1 VTLTKT
7 LYTAAATVT
16 GGRAEG
22 RGVTD
27 DRALDVRL
35 AFPVEMG
42 GTGEG
47 TNPEQLF
54 AVGYAACFEGALGVV
69 CRRDRTEP
77 GDVSIES
84 IVRLIN
90 TGGDAWNIAVELR
103 VTLPGVTERER
114 AAQLVADA
122 HEICAYSN
130 ATRGN
135 IELKLVANGFEV
147 ALATL
152 EPASVTGRGSRPVN
166 PPRVR
171 PR

>member
-1 VTLTKT
+1 MTRTKT

-27 DRALDVRL
+27 DGALDVRL
-35 AFPVEMG
+35 GLPVEMG

-69 CRRDRTEP
+69 CRRHRTEP
-77 GDVSIES
+77 GEVSIES

-90 TGGDAWNIAVELR
+90 TGGDAWNIGVELR
-103 VTLPGVTERER
+103 VTLPGVTEPAR
-114 AAQLVADA
+114 AAQLLADA
-122 HEICAYSN
+122 HEICAYSK

-135 IELKLVANGFEV
+135 IQLKLMANGSEV
-147 ALATL
+147 AVAR
-152 EPASVTGRGSRPVN
+152 PAQAASIESHSGSAKSH
-166 PPRVR
+166 
-171 PR
+171 